1 MSRILEMSNANA
13 EPNDVTVHK
22 KEMPGQ
28 IEADAKDQ
36 QTIVDKLET
45 CIDPMN
51 PDDNPSSLLNIVAGM
66 LTTESVNVDEAVAFG
81 KRQWK
86 DYEGRL
92 SDGFYSAITKV
103 VTMAVGKKTSVKLG
117 SDFIFDT
124 ELIYSR
130 TIGLI
135 PSYLNRSF

>member
-1 MSRILEMSNANA
+1 MSDANA
-13 EPNDVTVHK
+13 ELNDVTIHK
-22 KEMPGQ
+22 KEMTGR
-28 IEADAKDQ
+28 IGADANYR
-36 QTIVDKLET
+36 QTVIDKLTT
-45 CIDPMN
+45 CIDQMN
-51 PDDNPSSLLNIVAGM
+51 VDDNPSSLLNIVGM
-66 LTTESVNVDEAVAFG
+66 TESVNVDETVAFG

-92 SDGFYSAITKV
+92 PDGFYSAINKI
-103 VTMAVGKKTSVKLG
+103 VTMYVGMKSMKLR

-135 PSYLNRSF
+135 PSRKLDLKDSIQV